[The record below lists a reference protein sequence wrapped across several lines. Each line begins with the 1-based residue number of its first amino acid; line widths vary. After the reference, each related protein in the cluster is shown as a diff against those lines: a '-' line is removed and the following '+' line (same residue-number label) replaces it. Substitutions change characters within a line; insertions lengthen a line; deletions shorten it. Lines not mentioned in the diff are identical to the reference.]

1 MFSNLLKKSLAFLL
15 TAMMVLSVMPV
26 RALAA
31 DDYDCAAG
39 RHEWDEGYVTVL
51 PECEKDGEREVT
63 CIHCLFFDTITEP
76 ALGHDIVNHEGK
88 KPTYTTPGW
97 EAYET
102 CTRCDHNTQVIIP
115 ALGEPEITDFEE
127 FIENLAIL
135 EGIAD
140 TYVKK
145 VDPGEDPAMLVIK
158 YIRTGVDRYNSGSWN
173 IMAKYENPEFAAYV
187 KKYETEHNE
196 ALAEGEELMKVTGL
210 KNIHEFNLPN
220 GDFADIGHVFGSM
233 DITYTNKTSE
243 DHADV
248 SGWAGD
254 TVDLMSLTDLFGYES
269 ADLEDIVAE
278 INEKYFLRYEGEFVD
293 KEGYEEETFE
303 GTFSKTD
310 IEGDLDAFYIMQ
322 TLLNTEY
329 ENGTLTKIFSEYMT
343 PELTSEQRAKFFL
356 DNRLDGVSLRAD
368 VREAVYNEVVAN
380 GVVMTL
386 EGTRPFKTTN
396 LTQLRKACCYVFADY
411 VCKLGGDFTEIK
423 ENKHYTVFQTET
435 TTLAPGIV
443 QKINYANTPDGKTMV
458 FYTATGDITKGD
470 VSVYANYNN
479 NDPAAGWEMQRVIDQ
494 ANAAQNKYGNPES
507 ENYIENFN
515 VIASINGAGYNMFTG
530 EPSGILV
537 MNGVTYHPI
546 DSDGFFGILDDGT
559 AMIGSMEEFMALQ
572 AERPGCVK
580 EAIATFGGLIRDGE
594 IVATD
599 GGDRASRT
607 AIGITATGKVVFMVL
622 DGRQGDLSG
631 GGNMR
636 EIAQIMYEA
645 GCVVAGNLD
654 GGGSSTYVA
663 KQPGEDALTV
673 VSKPSDGIS
682 RSVSTSLYMVST
694 APDSTV
700 FDRAVIESKYSYF
713 TVGATD
719 TFTATAV
726 GATGNQVEMPEGVK
740 WSVYDNDEEIEV
752 GTITED
758 GVFTAK
764 AKGTAQIRL
773 ELDGVVVGYKNI
785 SVVDPDNVYFE
796 KAKMNAI
803 YGEPVTLPVRVAYE
817 GKAVAFIEDDVVLS
831 VADAA
836 YGTIDGFAFIG
847 NEESGLR
854 LITVTA
860 ALANDPAITG
870 TINLAM
876 YTKDEASF
884 EFDNADGGEHQLA
897 WIREV
902 TNSTKEGPNAYWA
915 VDKEAPMEATYTF
928 AMDMTYLELP
938 AILEELTYMLPGAD
952 VEGNNSAWNFLL
964 QLAERIS
971 VLTEVTPVIYFDK
984 SVDVDV
990 TNITVNS
997 EYFYLKD
1004 KEFDAEE
1011 NCLKLVLKWHRQ
1023 EKPID
1028 IAVANPL
1035 CILTGVKLTPKDDAA
1050 WTSGKSLVI
1059 TNKGRIDYD
1068 VYLRANALH
1077 SFSSKPENQEKFG
1090 LYPFQNIRED
1100 GVQENGGHFASTYK
1114 SFEDQFTLHYGEKEG
1129 WIVEGGGF
1137 AYYANGER
1145 YIGIR
1150 EIDDL
1155 YYDFGTDG
1163 VNLGQKPY
1171 TGAMTEEDGDEFW
1184 LVDGIKYKGWMIRDM
1199 KDVAYYNEET
1209 GRREKLTT
1217 EEVPSTCIIDGYC
1230 IYTPET
1236 AAAKRIDYDDA
1247 AGHEYVEQEDGSNV
1261 CSICG
1266 YLRIEMPDVNVTL
1279 SYDVTTYTG
1288 AARTPSTTAVAPD
1301 GRVLTKLGQV
1311 SHYDYYTNYSDN
1323 INVGTAKVTL
1333 TAMKYGKYQN
1343 LLTWRGNAAKTKTVY
1358 FEIRPDLP
1366 ANVTLSKQDDK
1377 AVFEWTAAKAPGVTY
1392 VIYSSTD
1399 GSEWTEIAE
1408 TTELT
1413 YSIALSD
1420 SEGKVFCIGTRKVV
1434 SGKTYESI
1442 QKSRVLTLDTIA
1454 VTVTANAEGKPRLI
1468 WNAIDGATEYAVYR
1482 AASLDGKFERV
1493 FATNGTTYTHASA
1506 TTGRMYFYYVKA
1518 TMADGSELT
1527 SVIVSANTC
1536 TAHNYEWVVTKP
1548 ADYGVA
1554 GEESYTCSICK
1565 DVKETR
1571 EIPALICTAHEYEW
1585 IVTKPASV
1593 GVKGE
1598 ESCICRHC
1606 KEVKEIREIPAVIY
1620 GDPDFNNK
1628 IEASDARLALR
1639 AAVGL
1644 DKLSEAAMAAADV
1657 DKNGVVNSVDARLI
1671 LRAAVG
1677 LEILN

>member
-1 MFSNLLKKSLAFLL
+1 MFSNYLKKSLAFLL
-15 TAMMVLSVMPV
+15 TAMMVLSVMPLQV
-26 RALAA
+26 LAA
-31 DDYDCAAG
+31 EEDDSDAPVFDCANG
-39 RHEWDEGYVTVL
+39 IHDWQEGAVL
-51 PECEKDGEREVT
+51 TDPLCESEGEREYI
-63 CIHCLFFDTITEP
+63 CSICFDGKTEPVP
-76 ALGHDIVNHEGK
+76 ALGHDVVPHEGK
-88 KPTYTTPGW
+88 KPTYTTPGY
-97 EAYET
+97 EPYET
-102 CTRCDHNTQVIIP
+102 CKRCDEYNTYTPIP
-115 ALGEPEITDFEE
+115 ALGEAEISDFDE

-145 VDPGEDPAMLVIK
+145 VDPGKDPAMLIIK

-173 IMAKYENPEFAAYV
+173 IMAGYEDAKFAEYV
-187 KKYETEHNE
+187 TKYETDYNN
-196 ALAEGEELMKVTGL
+196 ALEDGAEKMKVTGL
-210 KNIHEFNLPN
+210 KNINEFNLPN

-269 ADLEDIVAE
+269 TELEDIVAE
-278 INEKYFLRYEGEFVD
+278 INEKYFLRYEEEFVD
-293 KEGYEEETFE
+293 REGYEEETFE
-303 GTFSKTD
+303 GTYSKTD

-322 TLLNTEY
+322 TLLKSEY
-329 ENGTLTKIFSEYMT
+329 ENGTLTEIISEYMT
-343 PELTSEQRAKFFL
+343 SSLTSKQRAKFFL

-368 VREAVYNEVVAN
+368 VRDAVYNEVVAN
-380 GVVMTL
+380 SVVMTL
-386 EGTRPFKTTN
+386 EGTRPFKTDN
-396 LTQLRKACCYVFADY
+396 VALLRKACCYVFADY

-423 ENKHYTVFQTET
+423 KNNYYSVYQTET
-435 TTLAPGIV
+435 LTLAPGIV

-479 NDPAAGWEMQRVIDQ
+479 NNPAGGWAMQRVIDQ

-507 ENYIENFN
+507 EKYVENFN
-515 VIASINGAGYNMFTG
+515 VIASINGAGYDMFTG

-537 MNGVTYHPI
+537 MDSKVYHPI
-546 DSDGFFGILDDGT
+546 DGHGFFGILDDGT
-559 AMIGSMEEFMALQ
+559 AMIGTMEQYNALQ
-572 AERPGCVK
+572 AERPGRVK
-580 EAIATFGGLIRDGE
+580 EAIATFGDLIRDGE
-594 IVATD
+594 IIAVD
-599 GGDRASRT
+599 SSDRASRT
-607 AIGITATGKVVFMVL
+607 AVGITATGKVVFMVL

-645 GCVVAGNLD
+645 GCVVAVNLD

-663 KQPGEDALTV
+663 KQPGEDALSV

-700 FDRAVIESKYSYF
+700 FDRAVIESKYAYF
-713 TVGATD
+713 TVGASD
-719 TFTATAV
+719 TFAATAI

-740 WSVYDNDEEIEV
+740 WSVSDETI

-764 AKGTAQIRL
+764 AKGNAQIRL

-817 GKAVAFIEDDVVLS
+817 GKAVAFVDTDVVLS
-831 VADAA
+831 VVDAS
-836 YGTIDGFAFIG
+836 YGTIDGFTFIG

-860 ALANDPAITG
+860 ALSKDTAITG
-870 TINLAM
+870 TMNLAM

-884 EFDNADGGEHQLA
+884 DFDNADGGEHQLA
-897 WIREV
+897 WIRQI
-902 TNSTKEGPNAYWA
+902 TNSTKEGPNSYWA
-915 VDKEAPMEATYTF
+915 VDKEQSMEISYTF
-928 AMDMTYLELP
+928 AMDMSYLELP
-938 AILEELTYMLPGAD
+938 EILEELTYMLPGAD
-952 VEGNNSAWNFLL
+952 VEGNNTAWNFLL

-984 SVDVDV
+984 SVDVDI
-990 TNITVNS
+990 TNITVNN

-1004 KEFDAEE
+1004 KEFDEEE

-1035 CILTGVKLTPKDDAA
+1035 CILTGIKLTPKDEAA

-1090 LYPFQNIRED
+1090 LYPFQNVRED

-1129 WIVEGGGF
+1129 WVVEGGGF

-1150 EIDDL
+1150 EIDNL
-1155 YYDFGTDG
+1155 YYDFGEHG

-1171 TGAMTEEDGDEFW
+1171 TGAMTEDDGDEFW
-1184 LVDGIKYKGWMIRDM
+1184 LVDGVKYKGWMIRDM

-1209 GRREKLTT
+1209 GRREKLTAN
-1217 EEVPSTCIIDGYC
+1217 EVPSTCIIDGYC

-1247 AGHEYVEQEDGSNV
+1247 AGHEYVKQEDGTNV

-1266 YLRIEMPDVNVTL
+1266 YVRIEMSEVNVTL
-1279 SYDVTTYTG
+1279 GYYATTYDG
-1288 AARTPSTTAVAPD
+1288 LAKMPGTTAVAAD

-1311 SHYDYYTNYSDN
+1311 SHHDYYTNYSNN
-1323 INVGTAKVTL
+1323 INVGTASVKL

-1343 LLTWRGNAAKTKTVY
+1343 LLTWRGNAAGTATVT

-1366 ANVTLSKQDDK
+1366 SGVTLTKQEDK
-1377 AVFEWTAAKAPGVTY
+1377 AVFAWSAAKAPGVTY
-1392 VIYSSTD
+1392 VIYSSED
-1399 GSEWTEIAE
+1399 GKTWTEAVS

-1413 YSIALSD
+1413 YSMDINDA
-1420 SEGKVFCIGTRKVV
+1420 EGKFFCIGTRKVI
-1434 SGKTYESI
+1434 SDKTYESLQRLAI
-1442 QKSRVLTLDTIA
+1442 DTIF
-1454 VTVTANAEGKPRLI
+1454 VTVSENNAGKPCLS
-1468 WNAIDGATEYAVYR
+1468 WLEVSGATQYSVYR
-1482 AASLDGKFERV
+1482 AASISGRYERV
-1493 FATNGTTYTHASA
+1493 FNTTGTSYTHISA
-1506 TTGRMYFYYVKA
+1506 VADRTYYYYVKA
-1518 TMADGSELT
+1518 VMSDGSEIISET
-1527 SVIVSANTC
+1527 VSATTC
-1536 TAHNYEWVVTKP
+1536 SAHNYEWVETKP
-1548 ADYGVA
+1548 AQVGVD
-1554 GEESYTCSICK
+1554 GEECYMCQKCK
-1565 DVKETR
+1565 DVKEIKI
-1571 EIPALICTAHEYEW
+1571 IPALEPEYT
-1585 IVTKPASV
+1585 I
-1593 GVKGE
+1593 
-1598 ESCICRHC
+1598 
-1606 KEVKEIREIPAVIY
+1606 
-1620 GDPDFNNK
+1620 GDADFNNK
-1628 IEASDARLALR
+1628 VDATDARLALR

-1644 DKLSEAAMAAADV
+1644 DKLTDELKKAADV
-1657 DKNGVVNSVDARLI
+1657 DKDGDVDATDARLI

-1677 LEILN
+1677 LEKLS

>member
-1 MFSNLLKKSLAFLL
+1 MFSGLMKKSLAFLL
-15 TAMMVLSVMPV
+15 TAMMLLSVMPIQ
-26 RALAA
+26 ALAEEE
-31 DDYDCAAG
+31 YDCSAG

-51 PECEKDGEREVT
+51 PECEKTGEREVT
-63 CIHCLFFDTITEP
+63 CVNCFFFTTITEP

-97 EAYET
+97 EPYET
-102 CTRCDHNTQVIIP
+102 CTRCEHNTQVLIP
-115 ALGEPEITDFEE
+115 ALGEAEITNFDE
-127 FIENLAIL
+127 FIENLVIL

-145 VDPGEDPAMLVIK
+145 VDPGQDPAMLVIK

-173 IMAKYENPEFAAYV
+173 IMAGYEDPDFAAYV
-187 KKYETEHNE
+187 KKYESDYNA
-196 ALAEGEELMKVTGL
+196 ALADGEEMMKVTGL
-210 KNIHEFNLPN
+210 KNIHEFDLPN

-254 TVDLMSLTDLFGYES
+254 TVDLMSLTDLFGVES
-269 ADLEDIVAE
+269 TELEDIVAE
-278 INEKYFLRYEGEFVD
+278 INEKYFLRYEEEFVD
-293 KEGYEEETFE
+293 REGYEEETFE
-303 GTFSKTD
+303 GTYSKTD

-322 TLLNTEY
+322 TLLKSEY
-329 ENGTLTKIFSEYMT
+329 ENGTLSEIISEYMT
-343 PELTSEQRAKFFL
+343 PELNSKQRAKFFL
-356 DNRLDGVSLRAD
+356 DNRLDGVSLRSD
-368 VREAVYNEVVAN
+368 VRDAVYNEVIAN
-380 GVVMTL
+380 SVVMTL
-386 EGTRPFKTTN
+386 EGTRPFKTDN
-396 LTQLRKACCYVFADY
+396 IALLRKACCYVFADY
-411 VCKLGGDFTEIK
+411 VCKLGGDFTEITK
-423 ENKHYTVFQTET
+423 NNYYSVYQTET
-435 TTLAPGIV
+435 LTLAPGIV

-458 FYTATGDITKGD
+458 FYTATGDITKND

-479 NDPAAGWEMQRVIDQ
+479 NNPAGGWAMQRVIDQ

-507 ENYIENFN
+507 DKYVENFN

-537 MNGVTYHPI
+537 MDGKIYHPI

-580 EAIATFGGLIRDGE
+580 EAIATFGGLIRDGK
-594 IVATD
+594 IVAGE

-607 AIGITATGKVVFMVL
+607 AVGITATGKVVFMVL

-663 KQPGEDALTV
+663 KQPGEDSLTV

-700 FDRAVIESKYSYF
+700 FDRAVIESKYAYF

-719 TFTATAV
+719 TFTATAI

-740 WSVYDNDEEIEV
+740 WAVSDEAI

-764 AKGTAQIRL
+764 AKGNAQIRL

-785 SVVDPDNVYFE
+785 GVVDPDNIYFE
-796 KAKMNAI
+796 KSKMNAI
-803 YGEPVTLPVRVAYE
+803 YDVPITLPVRVAYE
-817 GKAVAFIEDDVVLS
+817 GKAVAFVASDVVLS
-831 VADAA
+831 VADASH
-836 YGTIDGFAFIG
+836 GTIDGFSFTG
-847 NEESGLR
+847 NEASGLR

-860 ALANDPAITG
+860 ALTKDAAITG
-870 TINLAM
+870 KINLAM

-884 EFDNADGGEHQLA
+884 EFENADGGEYQLA
-897 WIREV
+897 WIRQI
-902 TNSTKEGPNAYWA
+902 TNSTKEGTNSYWA
-915 VDKEAPMEATYTF
+915 VDKTQPMDAYYTF
-928 AMDMTYLELP
+928 AMDMSYLELP
-938 AILEELTYMLPGAD
+938 AQLQDLTYMLPGAD
-952 VEGNNSAWNFLL
+952 VEGNNTAWSFLL

-971 VLTEVTPVIYFDK
+971 VLTEVKPVIYFDK
-984 SVDVDV
+984 SVDVDISKLSIN
-990 TNITVNS
+990 T
-997 EYFYLKD
+997 EYFSLKN
-1004 KEFDAEE
+1004 AELNPE
-1011 NCLKLVLKWHRQ
+1011 DNSLTLVLKWNRQ

-1028 IAVANPL
+1028 IAAANPL
-1035 CILTGVKLTPKDDAA
+1035 CILSGIKMTPKDDAA

-1068 VYLRANALH
+1068 VYLRANALY
-1077 SFSSKPENQEKFG
+1077 SFSSKPENQETYG
-1090 LYPFQNIRED
+1090 LYPFQNVRDD
-1100 GVQENGGHFASTYK
+1100 GVQENGGHFKSVYK
-1114 SFEDQFTLHYGEKEG
+1114 TFEDQFTLHYGEKEG
-1129 WIVEGGGF
+1129 WVVEGGGF
-1137 AYYANGER
+1137 AYYSSGER
-1145 YIGIR
+1145 YLGIR
-1150 EIDDL
+1150 EIDGL

-1171 TGAMTEEDGDEFW
+1171 TGAMTEENGDEFW

-1247 AGHEYVEQEDGSNV
+1247 AGHEYVVQEDGSNV

-1266 YLRIEMPDVNVTL
+1266 YLRIEMADVTVTL
-1279 SYDVTTYTG
+1279 SYNATTYTG
-1288 AARTPSTTAVAPD
+1288 TARTPSTTAVSSD

-1311 SHYDYYTNYSDN
+1311 SHHDYYSNYSN
-1323 INVGTAKVTL
+1323 NVNVGTAKVTL

-1343 LLTWRGNAAKTKTVY
+1343 LLTWRGNAAGTKTVT

-1366 ANVTLSKQDDK
+1366 ANVTMSKKDDK
-1377 AVFEWTAAKAPGVTY
+1377 AVIEWSKALTPDVTY
-1392 VIYSSTD
+1392 VIYTSED
-1399 GSEWTEIAE
+1399 GKTWTEAAA
-1408 TTELT
+1408 TTELSYT
-1413 YSIALSD
+1413 MELS
-1420 SEGKVFCIGTRKVV
+1420 EAAGKLFCLGTRKIVSGKAYESLQKTKALTFDKIVVNTAVNNEGKPRLTWNEIIGATEYVVYRAASINGRYDRVFPTKGISYTHASAV
-1434 SGKTYESI
+1434 SGKTY
-1442 QKSRVLTLDTIA
+1442 
-1454 VTVTANAEGKPRLI
+1454 
-1468 WNAIDGATEYAVYR
+1468 Y
-1482 AASLDGKFERV
+1482 
-1493 FATNGTTYTHASA
+1493 
-1506 TTGRMYFYYVKA
+1506 YYVKVVFG
-1518 TMADGSELT
+1518 DGSELN
-1527 SVIVSANTC
+1527 SEIVSVSTC
-1536 TAHNYEWVVTKP
+1536 TAHNYEWVVTTP
-1548 ADYGVA
+1548 ADFGVT
-1554 GEESYTCSICK
+1554 GEEAYTCNACK

-1571 EIPALICTAHEYEW
+1571 EIPALICTHEYEW
-1585 IVTKPASV
+1585 IVTTPAAV

-1598 ESCICRHC
+1598 ESCICKIC
-1606 KEVKEIREIPAVIY
+1606 KDVKETREIPALEPEYVI
-1620 GDPDFNNK
+1620 GDPDFNNTVD
-1628 IEASDARLALR
+1628 ASDARLALR

-1644 DKLSEAAMAAADV
+1644 DKLTESAMKAADV
-1657 DKNGVVNSVDARLI
+1657 DKNGVVDSTDARLI

-1677 LEILN
+1677 LDKLI